1 MDPENPPRRTKPDQE
16 PLTIDLHATPDASAA
31 ARPEKTGVRP
41 DASERD
47 TMEKSSSDDA
57 VVPDAATVDAERDPA
72 EGIGLKSDAPTDTS
86 SQMSREAEAAEQA
99 RAEAAA
105 AAFAEEPASSTRST
119 TSFVPPTQ
127 SASSSKPTNSSKPTG
142 SSKPMSSSQPS
153 SPSRSGALAAGILG
167 GLIALAGAGVLQYAG
182 VIPSI
187 GPSSSGNADSGRDL
201 GAEVDALKSQISAAG
216 SSGGEGVEQRLAAL
230 EQSVGA
236 TGDASGTDNLKAQVE
251 SLTQELATVKSGLA
265 DQSRAAETAASQL
278 STRIEEAEKKLEEPA
293 SDVQLARAI
302 AVTALKTSIDRG
314 GPFLAELDALKSI
327 SPDDPAVAG
336 LADIAPRGVSS
347 RLDLTRTF
355 PDTADAMLAAI
366 RGSDPNQ
373 GIFSRLMG
381 SAASAVRV
389 RPVGSVEGTGPE
401 AVVARIEDRLT
412 NGDLKGAS
420 LEWGGLPQPAKD
432 AGADFRAKLD
442 ERIKVEGLIDAAVA
456 GAATGSTP
464 AKQG

>member
-16 PLTIDLHATPDASAA
+16 PLTIDLHATPDASDA
-31 ARPEKTGVRP
+31 ARPEDM
-41 DASERD
+41 DARQD
-47 TMEKSSSDDA
+47 TAEPVSPDDA
-57 VVPDAATVDAERDPA
+57 VVRDAEIAAAARDSA
-72 EGIGLKSDAPTDTS
+72 ESIHSDGEAPTETFHEK
-86 SQMSREAEAAEQA
+86 SRETEAEDEA

-105 AAFAEEPASSTRST
+105 AVFAEEPASSARPDAAS
-119 TSFVPPTQ
+119 VPPTQ
-127 SASSSKPTNSSKPTG
+127 PTR
-142 SSKPMSSSQPS
+142 SSQAA

-182 VIPSI
+182 IVPSI
-187 GPSSSGNADSGRDL
+187 GPSSSGTADSGRDL
-201 GAEVDALKSQISAAG
+201 GAEVDALKAQVSAVG
-216 SSGGEGVEQRLAAL
+216 SSGGEGLEQRLAAV

-236 TGDASGTDNLKAQVE
+236 TGDASGADTLKAQVE

-265 DQSRAAETAASQL
+265 DQSQAAETATSEL

-327 SPDDPAVAG
+327 SPDDPAVAR
-336 LADIAPRGVSS
+336 LADVAPRGVSS
-347 RLDLTRTF
+347 RSDLTRTF

-366 RGSDPNQ
+366 RGADPNQ
-373 GIFSRLMG
+373 GIFSRLVD

-420 LEWGGLPQPAKD
+420 LEWDGLPQPAKD
-432 AGADFRAKLD
+432 AGAEFRTKLD

-456 GAATGSTP
+456 GAAPGSTP